1 MSTHLITGYAGKE
14 HITSADQGSFNA
26 AVMGGGEFVMERGEQ
41 FRCQVI
47 SNNNVR
53 IYDGDALMQGRH
65 IIIDR
70 NTYEETTHENGTQGY
85 KRIDLIVLS
94 YEKDEDSSVESVKL
108 EVIKGA
114 PAENNPVVPEYTKGD
129 ILNSGA
135 LKNQMPLYKI
145 PFDGLSIGE
154 PVKLFSTVPTLEGMK
169 ADVDE
174 KVDEKIAEMEEAFEK
189 LETGIEE
196 EIAAAGKP
204 LSSNAADW
212 PMIQNYGEY
221 SADAKTVGEEFS
233 KVNES
238 LENLNLN
245 SFYKITE
252 CGVLE
257 IPDIESEGNGRIN
270 VTFEKTYE
278 NTPIVMVSVVH
289 SPSTNVVTMCDNL
302 SKTGVTI
309 FVRNNYSSTFSVK
322 VAYIVIEI

>member
-1 MSTHLITGYAGKE
+1 
-14 HITSADQGSFNA
+14 
-26 AVMGGGEFVMERGEQ
+26 
-41 FRCQVI
+41 
-47 SNNNVR
+47 
-53 IYDGDALMQGRH
+53 
-65 IIIDR
+65 
-70 NTYEETTHENGTQGY
+70 
-85 KRIDLIVLS
+85 
-94 YEKDEDSSVESVKL
+94 
-108 EVIKGA
+108 
-114 PAENNPVVPEYTKGD
+114 
-129 ILNSGA
+129 
-135 LKNQMPLYKI
+135 
-145 PFDGLSIGE
+145 
-154 PVKLFSTVPTLEGMK
+154 
-169 ADVDE
+169 
-174 KVDEKIAEMEEAFEK
+174 MEEAFEK